1 MQSGSGVYLGDE
13 GSAERNDVLLKRA
26 EEVSVGSTQMLG
38 QFQESFGERLDTY
51 TQRME
56 KLSEEIVGL
65 IVMKERE
72 KDLMTNKLHTF
83 REARKEMSVT
93 MNGIRAST
101 KSEKESVNTSLEA
114 LKQLSERMNE
124 LVVSAEMEK
133 ELLTKELKSSR
144 EAVKQLSQE
153 LNEVRASTDREKES
167 LNTFK
172 EALKRLSEMMNEL
185 RVSAGTE
192 KELLMKELKASRDR
206 EKELLNSKEAFKQ
219 LSEMMNDLKVS
230 TKAEKEFLTKEL
242 KSSGEEVKQLSQ
254 EMNEVRA
261 STDREKESLNTS
273 KEALKQLSEMM
284 NELRVS
290 AEKEKELLTKKLKSS
305 REAVKQLSQEN
316 NELRA
321 AAPSDEY
328 DETDS
333 SSPTLF
339 KKFKGFFVS
348 SKSSTAGRRSHQKT
362 QLKELEVTSEASGKR
377 LKEEQGSVK
386 EMEKH
391 RAVSPSNECDEP
403 GASRPTLFRKFKG
416 FFGSSK
422 STRQGR
428 RSHKKTT
435 KELKINTEASS
446 GMQLLA
452 VNEDHLEDVQEH
464 EERTDKLEILG
475 SKEVEMDST
484 ASSGRCKAGLSLVKN
499 TNSGKRYHKMTDG
512 QEGLESD
519 GGKRS
524 NGMVPTNSSVDNHVS
539 QNHFDVEATINQTT
553 DRQQSIRNDVALQQ
567 MFAYFITQRA
577 CCGGDC
583 CSHFFKQICGG
594 PSRCSGPGQLPPMR
608 YAQSLPSLQHTM
620 DSRDLVNSEI
630 KIEQQPKSQ
639 KQQEGSKV
647 VFELK
652 VQEQDRY
659 SYQWLK
665 DGAELEGKC
674 DATLILDNVELREFG
689 WYSCLVCSQE
699 NFGINCESS
708 RAWLDVVPSQNGTKL
723 KTFSEVDLSTCDRI
737 ASYLEKKVSYGL
749 GGDRQ
754 AAAVFGMT
762 GDMIGALG
770 ASKSAGQEVIEF
782 VKVTKPD
789 ITVYTVCKQLK
800 GDKMRR
806 FDIAKILENH
816 LTITES
822 EV

>member
-1 MQSGSGVYLGDE
+1 MQSSGVLLGAED
-13 GSAERNDVLLKRA
+13 SAERNDLLRRGF
-26 EEVSVGSTQMLG
+26 EVSVGSAQMLRSEMG
-38 QFQESFGERLDTY
+38 QLIESFGKELETFK
-51 TQRME
+51 QRKK
-56 KLSEEIVGL
+56 KLSEEMVEL
-65 IVMKERE
+65 TASTARE
-72 KDLMTNKLHTF
+72 NELMTNELRTSM
-83 REARKEMSVT
+83 EARKQLIT
-93 MNGIRAST
+93 NRIRAST
-101 KSEKESVNTSLEA
+101 KSEKESLNTSIEA
-114 LKQLSERMNE
+114 LKQLTEMINE
-124 LVVSAEMEK
+124 LRVSTETEK

-172 EALKRLSEMMNEL
+172 EALKQLSQMMNEL

-242 KSSGEEVKQLSQ
+242 KSSREEVKQLSQ

-284 NELRVS
+284 DELRVS

-348 SKSSTAGRRSHQKT
+348 SKSTTPGRRSHQKT

-386 EMEKH
+386 EMEKL
-391 RAVSPSNECDEP
+391 RAVSPSNECDQP

-416 FFGSSK
+416 FFVSSK

-464 EERTDKLEILG
+464 EERTDRLEILG

-484 ASSGRCKAGLSLVKN
+484 
-499 TNSGKRYHKMTDG
+499 
-512 QEGLESD
+512 
-519 GGKRS
+519 
-524 NGMVPTNSSVDNHVS
+524 GMVPTNSSVDNHVS

-567 MFAYFITQRA
+567 MF
-577 CCGGDC
+577 
-583 CSHFFKQICGG
+583 
-594 PSRCSGPGQLPPMR
+594 GPGQLPPMR

-800 GDKMRR
+800 DDKMRR